1 MFGTLFGYE
10 LRENA
15 KAVVQT
21 LGILQVMCLVA
32 FVAVAVDFPVFSG
45 FSSSFALLVAPMMPL
60 AVLLVLA
67 QAYWKSMHGQ
77 MAYFTHLLP
86 VRGRDLFWSKVLVAL
101 VYALVAIVLT
111 LVNWGVLAL
120 LKAHK
125 AGLSVQEFWHRTAV
139 IWDFPSW
146 IVCFAVV
153 AVVVQLVTIVL
164 EVAGVMSL
172 SARERWQKHGFGA
185 AVVGFVILYLA
196 NQVVTFAAMAF
207 FPLKMNINTGE
218 LRFGFWVTDL
228 VNALLT
234 DTDPQFVGI
243 GAPVGVVLLA
253 IGVAWWS
260 VRSIERHTSV
270 R

>member
-15 KAVVQT
+15 KAVAQT

-32 FVAVAVDFPVFSG
+32 FVAVAVDLPMFSG

-125 AGLSVQEFWHRTAV
+125 AGLSVQEFWHRIAV
-139 IWDFPSW
+139 WGLPSW

-207 FPLKMNINTGE
+207 FPVMKDINTGE